1 MSITISAKVDRRL
14 VEKAKRYGINISKL
28 VREAL
33 KREVERRER
42 EELIE
47 KLRKAGE
54 ALTKIR
60 EEDVVSSIRED
71 REGR

>member
-1 MSITISAKVDRRL
+1 MSITISAKVDRKL

-33 KREVERRER
+33 EREVDRRER

-47 KLRKAGE
+47 KLKKAGE
-54 ALTKIR
+54 ALAKMR
-60 EEDVVSSIRED
+60 EEDVVRAIRED